1 MSQYGWKNSP
11 DTTRGQ
17 VSRLVS
23 ALRNRFEKDL
33 IGVYLHGSLAM
44 GCFNPRLSDVDL
56 LAVTKNGIILD
67 TQKAIVEELFKLSN
81 APTPLEFSLLRSSDL
96 QPWQNPTP
104 YLLHYSEDHREQ
116 LTHELGDGAWRNW
129 NEAPKVDRD
138 LAAHVTVLRTRGICV
153 FGEPIEKVFPEVPKK
168 DYLASVMADLE
179 WSKSL
184 LGSNPVYPI
193 LNACRVLAYLREGQI
208 LSKDE
213 GGRWAIEHL
222 PSNLL
227 PVARSAMSVY
237 SGLYMDMF
245 VSSEKVQEFFNQ
257 VYAEIKKQPDV
268 V

>member
-1 MSQYGWKNSP
+1 MSQYGWKNCP

-23 ALRNRFEKDL
+23 ALRNRFEKNL
-33 IGVYLHGSLAM
+33 VGVYLHGSLAM
-44 GCFNPRLSDVDL
+44 GCFNPRISDVDL
-56 LAVTKNGIILD
+56 LAVIKNEIIID

-81 APTPLEFSLLRSSDL
+81 APTPLEFSLLHVSSL
-96 QPWQNPTP
+96 QPWQSPTP
-104 YLLHYSEDHREQ
+104 YLLHYSEDQRER
-116 LTHELGDGAWRNW
+116 LTLELGDGTWRNW
-129 NEAPKVDRD
+129 NEKPKLDRD
-138 LAAHVTVLRTRGICV
+138 LASHVTFVCARGICLW
-153 FGEPIEKVFPEVPKK
+153 GEPIEKVFPEVPKK
-168 DYLASVMADLE
+168 DFLDSIMADLE

-184 LGSNPVYPI
+184 LASNPIYPI
-193 LNACRVLAYLREGQI
+193 LNACRILAYLREGKI

-245 VSSEKVQEFFNQ
+245 VSSEKVQQFFNQ
-257 VYAEIKKQPDV
+257 VYAEIKKQPGLE
-268 V
+268 